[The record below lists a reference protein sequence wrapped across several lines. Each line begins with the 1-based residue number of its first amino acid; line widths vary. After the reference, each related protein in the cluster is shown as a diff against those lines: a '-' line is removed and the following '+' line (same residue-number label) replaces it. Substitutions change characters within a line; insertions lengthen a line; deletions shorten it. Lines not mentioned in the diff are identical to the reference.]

1 MSLDKNDKIWLENI
15 IERKIQD
22 ALTVE
27 VQYEKFDK
35 ERGLTERKTEN
46 VYLPVWWVQYLP
58 EFMGAFRGLQEDTNK
73 ASNKMIDTQKGLQAM
88 ADVLMNI
95 EHGVKQFIEM
105 GNKMEQIS
113 GLIEAKQLESNN

>member
-1 MSLDKNDKIWLENI
+1 MLDKQDKQWLENT
-15 IERKIQD
+15 IERKITE

-35 ERGLTERKTEN
+35 ERGLKELKTED

-58 EFMGAFRGLQEDTNK
+58 EFMGSFRGLQEDVNK
-73 ASNKMIDTQKGLQAM
+73 ASNKMMNTQEGLQAM

-105 GNKMEQIS
+105 GNKMEQLS
-113 GLIEAKQLESNN
+113 GTIEAKQLEQ